1 MKKIFVLQSQ
11 YSKRIITASKS
22 ILKIKKYILEQWFVN
37 PEEKQKFLDQE
48 KNYKTLGYSLEKF
61 LSDNCF
67 QFNLF
72 FHVYND

>member
-48 KNYKTLGYSLEKF
+48 KNYKNLNHSLEKF
-61 LSDNCF
+61 LGDNCF
-67 QFNLF
+67 QFDLF
-72 FHVYND
+72 FHVYDD

>member
-48 KNYKTLGYSLEKF
+48 KN
-61 LSDNCF
+61 
-67 QFNLF
+67 
-72 FHVYND
+72 

>member
-48 KNYKTLGYSLEKF
+48 KNYKNLGYFLEKF
-61 LSDNCF
+61 LGDNCF
-67 QFNLF
+67 QFDLV
-72 FHVYND
+72 FHVYDD

>member
-22 ILKIKKYILEQWFVN
+22 ILKIKKYILEHWFVN

-48 KNYKTLGYSLEKF
+48 KNYKNLGYSLEKF
-61 LSDNCF
+61 LGDNCF
-67 QFNLF
+67 QFDLV
-72 FHVYND
+72 FHVYDD